1 MLVAENITY
10 AYGKKKV
17 LEGASL
23 TVDAGQCVGI
33 VGANG
38 CGKSTLLG
46 ILSGTRKAQGGKLS
60 ICGQDVF
67 KNGAAFGKYV
77 GYVPQENALIDELS
91 VLDNLRLWYGS
102 KKRVFEAMEQG
113 FLSVL
118 ELNDIL
124 HMPSGKLSGGQKK
137 RVNIGCAFANEPP
150 VLIMDE
156 PGAAL
161 DLVCKNEIQSFLK
174 LYLEHHG
181 TIILASHDSEELNLC
196 QKLYVMNNGRLREVD
211 AGLRGS
217 LLVRELG
224 YGG

>member
-10 AYGKKKV
+10 AYGKKRV

-23 TVDAGQCVGI
+23 TADAGQCVGI

-46 ILSGTRKAQGGKLS
+46 VLSGVRKPYEGTIHIL
-60 ICGQDVF
+60 GQDML
-67 KNGAAFGKYV
+67 KNPAGFRKNA

-91 VLDNLRLWYGS
+91 VLDNLRLWYGG
-102 KKRVFEAMEQG
+102 KRQVFEAMEQG

-118 ELNDIL
+118 NLQEFLY
-124 HMPSGKLSGGQKK
+124 MPAGKLSGGQKK
-137 RVNIGCAFANEPP
+137 RVSIGCAFSKEPP
-150 VLIMDE
+150 LLIMDE

-161 DLVCKNEIQSFLK
+161 DIVCKNEIWQYLK
-174 LYLEHHG
+174 IYLEHHG
-181 TIILASHDSEELNLC
+181 TIIMATHDMEELNLC
-196 QKLYVMNNGRLREVD
+196 QKLYAMNNGRLREVD
-211 AGLRGS
+211 AALRGPS
-217 LLVRELG
+217 LVREIG